1 MISAIASRRAAL
13 LPAMTAAFLLALPAV
28 AAVQLNPSHPDTYEV
43 KRGDTLW
50 GIAGRF
56 LKEPWQWPEIW
67 ESNRGIQN
75 PDLIYPGDV
84 LQLSYRNGQ
93 PRIGLRRGI
102 RTVKLSPRIRVTPLK
117 EPVPTI
123 PVSAIRPFL
132 TRAYVLTKAEID
144 AAPYVVDFAD
154 EHIVGG
160 LHDVAY
166 VRSISAPAG
175 SRFDIVRPGEAL
187 WDPDTNALLGYK
199 GQFVAD
205 ATVERP
211 GDPAKLKLDSVG
223 MEAEIGDRVIAAGEE
238 QELQTFFPRPAP
250 TGLQGR
256 IIAVLD
262 GVSEIGQYNVVV
274 LDLGSSDGIK
284 PGQVFKVYNGGE
296 MARDTVASGEA
307 NWNWRN
313 QKFWSQETWYGD
325 YRADGW
331 LGDDE
336 PGPGFPPHV
345 RLDKSSTTFM
355 LPYEQAGVLMVFRA
369 FSRVSFALVMKA
381 VRAIHV
387 QDAVRPPEI

>member
-1 MISAIASRRAAL
+1 MVAAL
-13 LPAMTAAFLLALPAV
+13 LLALPA
-28 AAVQLNPSHPDTYEV
+28 AATVQLNPSHPDTYEV
-43 KRGDTLW
+43 QGGDTLW

-56 LKEPWQWPEIW
+56 LEEPWQWPEIW
-67 ESNRGIQN
+67 ESNPGIRD

-84 LQLSYRNGQ
+84 LQLSYRNGE
-93 PRIGLRRGI
+93 PRISLRRGI

-123 PVSAIRPFL
+123 PVSVIRPFL
-132 TRAYVLTKAEID
+132 ARAYVLTKAEID

-154 EHIVGG
+154 EHILGG
-160 LHDVAY
+160 LHNVAY

-187 WDPDTNALLGYK
+187 QDPSTNEPLGYK

-205 ATVERP
+205 ATLERP
-211 GDPAKLKLDSVG
+211 GDPASVKLDSVG
-223 MEAEIGDRVIAAGEE
+223 MEAQIGDRVIAAGDE
-238 QELQTFFPRPAP
+238 QEMQTFFPRPAP
-250 TGLQGR
+250 RGLRGR

-274 LDLGSSDGIK
+274 LNLGSSDGVK
-284 PGQVFKVYNGGE
+284 PGQVFAVYNGGE

-307 NWNWRN
+307 NWNSRN
-313 QKFWSQETWYGD
+313 QRFWSQETWYGA

-331 LGDDE
+331 FGDNE

-345 RLDKSSTTFM
+345 KLGESSTTFM
-355 LPYEQAGVLMVFRA
+355 LPYEQAGVLMVFRP

-387 QDAVRPPEI
+387 LDTVRPPET